1 MLLSGNLTNWPVT
14 DLLQIMKVTQKTAAL
29 RIDGSRPGVIHFV
42 GGQIAGAAVAG
53 QRPPSSADEDRR
65 VTIDALYVLV
75 ANSEGSFLVA
85 DPEVTD
91 GTFVWEVAEIMA
103 EVDRLRMIEGDIKRE
118 GIDESTPMR
127 LSGGTGA
134 PVTLQAD
141 DWEALAALVPSFSIN
156 SLEPGLGRSRALA
169 VIATLFSRGLALA
182 DDRFDAFEPEPLTPS
197 KHSLG
202 EPPVLDWLSEVPAEE
217 GADLSTDLVTTMAD
231 LALEEREEP
240 EEVYPERRTLRS
252 VVASPGTTL
261 VSGVLDDMRKLR
273 TNG

>member
-1 MLLSGNLTNWPVT
+1 MMLSGNLSNWPVT

-29 RIDGSRPGVIHFV
+29 RIDGSRPGVIHFMS
-42 GGQIAGAAVAG
+42 GQIAGAAVAG
-53 QRPPSSADEDRR
+53 QRTPSTPDETRR
-65 VTIDALYVLV
+65 ATIDALYVLV
-75 ANSEGSFLVA
+75 GNNDGSFLVA

-91 GTFVWEVAEIMA
+91 GQTLWDATEIMA

-118 GIDESTPMR
+118 GIDEATPLR
-127 LSGGTGA
+127 LSA
-134 PVTLQAD
+134 VASSPVTLHAD

-169 VIATLFSRGLALA
+169 VVATLISRSLAVP
-182 DDRFDAFEPEPLTPS
+182 DDRFAALDPMSMSALDP
-197 KHSLG
+197 G
-202 EPPVLDWLSEVPAEE
+202 EPPVLDWLSEVPAEQ
-217 GADLSTDLVTTMAD
+217 GADLSTDLITTVHPLPA
-231 LALEEREEP
+231 EETEEP
-240 EEVYPERRTLRS
+240 HEETVQAERRALRS